1 MPAGGWELL
10 EEISLSRRIF
20 SDSLYGDTLMQ
31 QENKD
36 IVNSPEHRAVAAQ
49 RREERRSA
57 AKGNHHK
64 HRAKR
69 IEFKTR
75 AVKEAERKKAAD
87 EKAARAADRAA
98 RKAEREK
105 KKAEWDAGAPDRAA
119 RKAEREKK
127 KAEWDA
133 GAPDRAARRRGKP
146 KFGRDAALALANW
159 AHDRRDDGVRETVR
173 LRTGQINPSTLTR
186 HEYKLERHK
195 WTRRVL
201 RDASRIVAQQEACK
215 RNVLVKNIKHDTTF
229 WENVARYIFQCYA
242 KVGQNPPVWEVQQ
255 KVGFEL

>member
-1 MPAGGWELL
+1 
-10 EEISLSRRIF
+10 
-20 SDSLYGDTLMQ
+20 MQ

-87 EKAARAADRAA
+87 EKAARAA
-98 RKAEREK
+98 
-105 KKAEWDAGAPDRAA
+105 DRAA

>member
-75 AVKEAERKKAAD
+75 AVKEAERKKAEAERKKAAD

-119 RKAEREKK
+119 S
-127 KAEWDA
+127 
-133 GAPDRAARRRGKP
+133 RRGKP

-201 RDASRIVAQQEACK
+201 RDTSRIVAQQEACK

>member
-87 EKAARAADRAA
+87 EKAARAA
-98 RKAEREK
+98 
-105 KKAEWDAGAPDRAA
+105 DRAA